1 MKVFDAAEKEGYP
14 ETQIEWFHLMGV
26 ISRNEAHYVAGIRN
40 AGNDDLQSLVFKKH
54 KEPYHSD
61 FMQDQ

>member
-1 MKVFDAAEKEGYP
+1 
-14 ETQIEWFHLMGV
+14 MGV